1 MRHNGL
7 LQAELIG
14 VLAALGHTDSV
25 VIADAGLPVPNG
37 PAKIDLAICPGT
49 PSFIQLCSLVTAEIP
64 VEAVT
69 IAAEMTDRNP
79 ALYRQL
85 LKVLEQLRETQGQN
99 IEVRTVSHDILKQQ
113 SVNARAIVRSGEF
126 SPFANMIIHAG
137 VAF

>member
-7 LQAELIG
+7 LQAELVG
-14 VLAALGHTDSV
+14 VLAALGHTDGI
-25 VIADAGLPVPNG
+25 VIADAGLPVPDG
-37 PAKIDLAICPGT
+37 PVKIDLAICPGT
-49 PSFIQLCSLVTAEIP
+49 PSFIQLCSLVIAEIP

-69 IAAEMTDRNP
+69 IAAEMTERNP

-85 LKVLEQLRETQGQN
+85 LKALARWGETQGHD
-99 IEVRTVSHDILKQQ
+99 IKVHTVSHDILKQQ
-113 SVNARAIVRSGEF
+113 SVKARAVVRSGEF